1 MAEPK
6 KIEDVIL
13 QLRQDTIENWEK
25 NQTKLKKGE
34 PGLIYSNSGSNP
46 LGLVFGNGDREEDL
60 PLISIYSNGQ
70 CFYPGKGAGY
80 ELPKASEAILGGIK
94 INTSYFEM
102 SGEQLQ
108 PLTMVYTNLPTQH
121 TPGNYALTLPE
132 TTDLNIDGD
141 LYFKK
146 AYGDYLWVKHL
157 DQEYETITE
166 TANQYSNIHYSNN
179 GDVIVN
185 VLENGEREGLLL
197 HNYRT
202 DEKDT
207 IPEYRTIAELSINNN
222 GILLYSPD
230 NKNVE
235 FQHILTM
242 SPLTTGVLEE
252 GFLFVTKSENGG
264 TVVTPK
270 QYIESEHLSN
280 LSELTI
286 TVNGV
291 DHIYSPNINDAS
303 YTNKVELTI
312 PTSYCSTLI
321 FDGQTYIP
329 DENNVISLSASNF
342 NEEYRQLVDKSVT
355 QINFLG
361 EAYTA
366 NNHVL
371 ELHDNRSWVGD
382 NTSIEVNTVAGQST
396 ISHKAPVGF
405 VQDEDLDG
413 SLEVNIMTE
422 PDKLVFIS
430 GVTRDSK
437 GHVIKY
443 ERTTVNI
450 SDLLLKIKELED
462 RILILENN

>member
-1 MAEPK
+1 MAEPM
-6 KIEDVIL
+6 KIEDVTL

-34 PGLIYSNSGSNP
+34 PGLIYPNSGSNP
-46 LGLVFGNGDREEDL
+46 LGLVFGNGDKEEDL

-80 ELPKASEAILGGIK
+80 ELPVASEAILGGIK

-108 PLTMVYTNLPTQH
+108 PLTMVYTNLPVQH

-132 TTDLNIDGD
+132 TTDLNINGD

-146 AYGDYLWVKHL
+146 AYGEYLSVDKL
-157 DQEYETITE
+157 EYVQQTVTE
-166 TANQYSNIHYSNN
+166 AANKYSNIHYSHDS
-179 GDVIVN
+179 DVIVN

-207 IPEYRTIAELSINNN
+207 IPEFRTIAELSINNS

-230 NKNVE
+230 NKNVD

-242 SPLTTGVLEE
+242 PPLTTGVLEE

-280 LSELTI
+280 LSQLTI

-291 DHIYSPNINDAS
+291 DHIYSPNIDDDM
-303 YTNKVELTI
+303 YTNRVELTI
-312 PTSYCSTLI
+312 PTNYCSALI
-321 FDGQTYIP
+321 FDGQTYTP
-329 DENNVISLSASNF
+329 DENNVISLSVSNF
-342 NEEYRQLVDKSVT
+342 TDEYKQLVDASVT

-361 EAYTA
+361 EEYTA

-382 NTSIEVNTVAGQST
+382 NTSIEVNTAAGQST
-396 ISHKAPVGF
+396 ISHKVPAGF
-405 VQDEDLDG
+405 IQDEDLDG

-430 GVTRDSK
+430 GITRDSK

-450 SDLLLKIKELED
+450 NDLLLKISELET
-462 RILILENN
+462 RIAILENN